1 MIRIITYW
9 YNFVKESIL
18 IYKYRKAA
26 LSIEKDLEAEGLRV
40 DYLGR
45 IYTVINLPEEVL
57 GQQELLQQSYVLS
70 QLTPITNILLKYG
83 LADSSFPEIIKVEG
97 TASYLI
103 ILYPERDYVDGE
115 VFLVNSL
122 ITAVVGVVIWA
133 AVKWVPWLWVSNS
146 IQSLYALLP
155 KE

>member
-1 MIRIITYW
+1 MIKIINYW

-18 IYKYRKAA
+18 IYRYRKAS
-26 LSIEKDLEAEGLRV
+26 LSVQKELEAEGLRV

-70 QLTPITNILLKYG
+70 QLSPITTILLKYG
-83 LADSSFPEIIKVEG
+83 LADSSFPEIVKVEG
-97 TASYLI
+97 SASYLV
-103 ILYPERDYVDGE
+103 ILFPERDYVEGE

-122 ITAVVGVVIWA
+122 VTGVVGAIIWA
-133 AVKWVPWLWVSNS
+133 AVKWVPWLWVMNS
-146 IQSLYALLP
+146 IESLYALLP
-155 KE
+155 KK

>member
-1 MIRIITYW
+1 MIRIINYW

-18 IYKYRKAA
+18 IYRYRKAS
-26 LSIEKDLEAEGLRV
+26 LSIQKELEAEGLRV

-70 QLTPITNILLKYG
+70 QLSPITNILLKYG
-83 LADSSFPEIIKVEG
+83 LADSSFPEIVKVEG

-103 ILYPERDYVDGE
+103 ILFPERDYVEGE
-115 VFLVNSL
+115 VFLVNTL
-122 ITAVVGVVIWA
+122 VTALVGTIIWA
-133 AVKWVPWLWVSNS
+133 AVKWVPWLWVMNS
-146 IQSLYALLP
+146 IESIYALIP
-155 KE
+155 KK

>member
-1 MIRIITYW
+1 MIRIINYW

-18 IYKYRKAA
+18 IYRYRKAS
-26 LSIEKDLEAEGLRV
+26 LSIQKQLEEEGLRV

-83 LADSSFPEIIKVEG
+83 LADSSFPEIVKVEG

-103 ILYPERDYVDGE
+103 ILFPERDYVEGE
-115 VFLVNSL
+115 VFLVNTL
-122 ITAVVGVVIWA
+122 VTAVVGTIIWA
-133 AVKWVPWLWVSNS
+133 AVKWVPWLWVMNS
-146 IQSLYALLP
+146 IESLYALIP
-155 KE
+155 KK